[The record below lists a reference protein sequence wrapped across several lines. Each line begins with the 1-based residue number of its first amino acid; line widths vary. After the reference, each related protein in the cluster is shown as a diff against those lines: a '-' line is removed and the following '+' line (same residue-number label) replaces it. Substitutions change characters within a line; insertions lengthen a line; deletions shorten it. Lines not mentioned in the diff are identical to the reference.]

1 MSTFEDRPAPGRLE
15 LVRGFVN
22 TRDIDEGTD
31 SLTTPRALGEW
42 FAGKGLTGRDER
54 VTRSDLAWAT
64 AVREAI
70 RELLVANAAGRAPA
84 AEATAV
90 VNAASEACGLAL
102 RLDDE
107 GQTAITTPHRG
118 ASRAIGSLLA
128 VMHEELAAGRWMRL
142 KACPEDSCH
151 WAYYDSSRNHSS
163 RWCHMGECGNRSKN
177 RAYYAR
183 RRSATS

>member
-1 MSTFEDRPAPGRLE
+1 MTTFEDRPAPGRLE
-15 LVRGFVN
+15 LVRAFVN

-31 SLTTPRALGEW
+31 ALTSAQQLREW
-42 FAGKGLTGRDER
+42 FAGKRLIEPDESLTK
-54 VTRSDLAWAT
+54 SDLAWAT

-70 RELLVANAAGRAPA
+70 RELLVANAAGRAPS

-90 VNAASEACGLAL
+90 VNDASESCLLAL
-102 RLDDE
+102 RLDGE
-107 GQTAITTPHRG
+107 GRTAITTPRKG
-118 ASRAIGSLLA
+118 ARRAIGTLLA

-151 WAYYDSSRNHSS
+151 WAFYDTSRNHSS

-183 RRSATS
+183 HRSATS